1 MKRTIFTAVA
11 LLIAAAASAQL
22 YHPGEVL
29 SYRVSY
35 KAKFFPNTE
44 VATVDVTTIH
54 GAQDGGPC
62 YRVRGHGRTMPA
74 YRWFFTV
81 DDSYYVWV
89 DPETQRSI
97 RFEGDIREGN
107 YRFRNIYRYD
117 WDSLRVHTWWKKR
130 DLPERT
136 RTMEITERSMDAVS
150 LYFNLRSSS
159 SDEFKVGEVRKLEM
173 VLEDTIRTL
182 DFRFEGREVKRI
194 PKMGKCRTLR
204 FSCQIGTSDGF
215 SFTDG
220 TEFTVWITDD
230 RNKFP
235 VYLESPIR
243 IGSICAY
250 ISRYSGL
257 KYPPESFKK

>member
-54 GAQDGGPC
+54 DTLDGRPC

-136 RTMEITERSMDAVS
+136 RTMEITERSMDAVVRSRS
-150 LYFNLRSSS
+150 LSFNRRRLAPTKAVRTPEPRLAAITASGGSRS
-159 SDEFKVGEVRKLEM
+159 GQ
-173 VLEDTIRTL
+173 
-182 DFRFEGREVKRI
+182 
-194 PKMGKCRTLR
+194 P
-204 FSCQIGTSDGF
+204 
-215 SFTDG
+215 
-220 TEFTVWITDD
+220 D
-230 RNKFP
+230 R
-235 VYLESPIR
+235 
-243 IGSICAY
+243 SISTGPAPLP
-250 ISRYSGL
+250 RV
-257 KYPPESFKK
+257 